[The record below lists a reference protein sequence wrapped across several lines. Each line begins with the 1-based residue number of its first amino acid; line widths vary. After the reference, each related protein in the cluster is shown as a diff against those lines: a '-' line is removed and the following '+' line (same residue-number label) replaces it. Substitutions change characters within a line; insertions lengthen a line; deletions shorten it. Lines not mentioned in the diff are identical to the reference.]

1 MEKPHIEHIE
11 TTDAKNPNEHG
22 FTAIEIIVV
31 ITIIGILATVA
42 VVRFNSIE
50 NEAVTAAAN
59 RIISD
64 IAYAQEMAK
73 LEFKGTIIGFYQT
86 GAGGD
91 DGGGDGCFVATACYG
106 TNSYQ
111 VNALRGFRDQV
122 LQKSEIGR
130 AFIVWYYR
138 EGPALAEIIRHN
150 SILKRAAQAII
161 LPFALLAL
169 PFTEDALAIG
179 GGGDDGGGGSEIVGE
194 PNTYAVRFQDG
205 SNIVNPTTGNAFGD
219 NYVVD
224 LGDNVQI
231 TSADITLE
239 FDSSGKMTTPGTS
252 WTSDQSTMVI
262 VTLNSA
268 LNIRIARHTG
278 KAWIE

>member
-1 MEKPHIEHIE
+1 MKKPNKTHS
-11 TTDAKNPNEHG
+11 DKNDVRSATERG

-42 VVRFNSIE
+42 IVRFNSVE
-50 NEAVTAAAN
+50 NEAINAAAN

-73 LEFKGTIIGFYQT
+73 LEFKGTQIGFYS
-86 GAGGD
+86 AGG
-91 DGGGDGCFVATACYG
+91 GGGGGGGGCFVATACYG
-106 TNSYQ
+106 SKSYQ

-122 LQKSEIGR
+122 LQKSEMGR
-130 AFIVWYYR
+130 SFIKWYYR
-138 EGPALAEIIRHN
+138 EGPILAEIIRHN
-150 SILKRAAQAII
+150 SILRRAAQVAI
-161 LPFALLAL
+161 LPLAIL
-169 PFTEDALAIG
+169 AMPFTENAVAG
-179 GGGDDGGGGSEIVGE
+179 GGGGGGGGGSSEGE
-194 PNTYAVRFQDG
+194 PNTYGVRFQDG
-205 SNIVNPTTGNAFGD
+205 SNIVNPTTGDDYGD

-224 LGDNVQI
+224 LGDQVQI

-239 FDSSGKMTTPGTS
+239 FDSSGKLSTPGTS
-252 WTSDQSTMVI
+252 WSSSQSSMVI
-262 VTLNSA
+262 VTLNST